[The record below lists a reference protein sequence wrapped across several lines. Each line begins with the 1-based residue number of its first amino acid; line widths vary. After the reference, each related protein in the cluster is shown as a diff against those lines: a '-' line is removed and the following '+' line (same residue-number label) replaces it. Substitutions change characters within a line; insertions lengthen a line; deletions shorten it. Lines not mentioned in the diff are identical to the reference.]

1 MGKGNRDRMGIEMG
15 TGMSTAFEVEF
26 NPVKSSGECQSWTLL
41 DEPEKGN
48 STLAAM
54 LSPHGWAPP
63 GQSGSPACA

>member
-1 MGKGNRDRMGIEMG
+1 MGIEMGSGKG

-41 DEPEKGN
+41 GEPEKRN
-48 STLAAM
+48 STPAPV
-54 LSPHGWAPP
+54 LSPPGWAPP